1 MYKSLRYKWPS
12 LSTTVVN
19 DGKCG
24 QEHLYKSIKE
34 DSVLSRTTKVSAGAV
49 CRKNSLFSGAPSVP
63 TTDFVRGKGK
73 ESVVF
78 RGGERKLQLEWHVS
92 R

>member
-1 MYKSLRYKWPS
+1 M
-12 LSTTVVN
+12 T
-19 DGKCG
+19 GKCG

-63 TTDFVRGKGK
+63 TTDFVRGKEK

-78 RGGERKLQLEWHVS
+78 RGGGKEITTRVACFTLMHFQTVTFVLDQIFQ
-92 R
+92 